1 MHYAYKVSV
10 QRLSCKQSS
19 AQKQRHQQPC
29 QWQRHFHV
37 SQRYLQRPLVGK
49 SSKAS
54 ISSQTTKSDFIFS
67 NFPANPPVLGTNLC
81 FFGVTNSNTSER
93 EAPGN
98 EQKLTACTQQDRD
111 HLVIQ
116 RWISPAGTLPVAHP
130 TVVLPSETPTA
141 LKPFQL
147 LPVWSR
153 LTCGSA
159 HTPLCTPSAQSSH
172 WHWGHTY
179 PCGPWSYS
187 RGWHWFS
194 VTLVPPVSG
203 TKAQGQS

>member
-1 MHYAYKVSV
+1 MQAVVCTETATSAALSV
-10 QRLSCKQSS
+10 AKTFSRFSALSAETSS
-19 AQKQRHQQPC
+19 GKEQQGF
-29 QWQRHFHV
+29 HFFPDHNIG
-37 SQRYLQRPLVGK
+37 LH
-49 SSKAS
+49 
-54 ISSQTTKSDFIFS
+54 FS

-187 RGWHWFS
+187 RGWHWFL
-194 VTLVPPVSG
+194 VTLVPPVAG